1 MVSIAL
7 TTYNGEKYLREQL
20 DSILLQTI
28 QDFEV
33 VVCDDRSCDST
44 WCILEEYAQKDS
56 RFKIHRN
63 EKNLGFLKNF
73 EQAISLCTGD
83 YIALCDQDDI
93 WLNNH
98 VQILLEHI
106 SDYTLCGANAL
117 LVDGDNK
124 DLNITL
130 LDTLGVD
137 YLPQNQE
144 DFEFFL
150 FHSNVFQGAALL
162 FKKELISRALPFPE
176 NVEFHD
182 HWLALVACSMDGVN
196 YVNVPVLRYRQHGS
210 NVTKNKRFSLC
221 NKIFEGVFDSDKRFD
236 IKASRI
242 QKLYVLECYE
252 KFCNTETV
260 EEAKKYY
267 KNLIY
272 GKRIRALSYFIKNRE
287 KLVLSHKKNIFI
299 SRILVHLYS

>member
-7 TTYNGEKYLREQL
+7 TTYNGAKYLREQL

-33 VVCDDRSCDST
+33 VICDDRSCDST
-44 WCILEEYAQKDS
+44 WCILEEYARKDS
-56 RFKIHRN
+56 RFKIYRN
-63 EKNLGFLKNF
+63 EKNLGFLRNF

-196 YVNVPVLRYRQHGS
+196 YVNVPVLRYRQHGM
-210 NVTKNKRFSLC
+210 NVTDNKKFSLFG
-221 NKIFEGVFDSDKRFD
+221 KI
-236 IKASRI
+236 
-242 QKLYVLECYE
+242 
-252 KFCNTETV
+252 TETLTNKQKRTGI
-260 EEAKKYY
+260 KKNRESMKNVLLSY
-267 KNLIY
+267 KDRCGTSVADSAIVYFDNLINH
-272 GKRIRALSYFIKNRE
+272 RIGQACRYFIKNKD
-287 KLVLSHKKNIFI
+287 KLILSKRVNVFFARFI
-299 SRILVHLYS
+299 KLFY

>member
-7 TTYNGEKYLREQL
+7 TTYNGEKYLRGQL

-44 WCILEEYAQKDS
+44 WCILEEYARKDL

-63 EKNLGFLKNF
+63 EKNLGFLRNF
-73 EQAISLCTGD
+73 ERAISLCTGD

-150 FHSNVFQGAALL
+150 FHSNVFQGSALL
-162 FKKELISRALPFPE
+162 FKKDLISRALPFPE

-196 YVNVPVLRYRQHGS
+196 YVNVPVLRYRQHGM
-210 NVTKNKRFSLC
+210 NVTDNKKFSLFGKIAETLT
-221 NKIFEGVFDSDKRFD
+221 NKQKRTRIKKNRENMKNVLLSYRDRCGTSVADSAIAYFD
-236 IKASRI
+236 
-242 QKLYVLECYE
+242 
-252 KFCNTETV
+252 
-260 EEAKKYY
+260 
-267 KNLIY
+267 NLINH
-272 GKRIRALSYFIKNRE
+272 RIGQTCRYFIKNKN
-287 KLVLSHKKNIFI
+287 KLLLSKRINVFFARFI
-299 SRILVHLYS
+299 KLFY

>member
-7 TTYNGEKYLREQL
+7 TTYNGEKYLRGQL

-44 WCILEEYAQKDS
+44 WCILEEYARKDL

-63 EKNLGFLKNF
+63 EKNLGFLRNF
-73 EQAISLCTGD
+73 ERAISLCTGD

-144 DFEFFL
+144 DFDFFL

-196 YVNVPVLRYRQHGS
+196 YVNVPVLRYRQHGM
-210 NVTKNKRFSLC
+210 NITDNKKFSLFG
-221 NKIFEGVFDSDKRFD
+221 KI
-236 IKASRI
+236 
-242 QKLYVLECYE
+242 
-252 KFCNTETV
+252 TETLTNKQKRTGI
-260 EEAKKYY
+260 KKNRESMKNVLLSY
-267 KNLIY
+267 KDRCGTSVADSAIVYFDNLINH
-272 GKRIRALSYFIKNRE
+272 RIGQACRYFIKNKD
-287 KLVLSHKKNIFI
+287 KLILSKRVNVFFARFI
-299 SRILVHLYS
+299 KLFY

>member
-7 TTYNGEKYLREQL
+7 TTYNGEKYLRGQL

-44 WCILEEYAQKDS
+44 WCILEEYARKDL

-63 EKNLGFLKNF
+63 EKNLGFLRNF
-73 EQAISLCTGD
+73 ERAISLCTGD

-196 YVNVPVLRYRQHGS
+196 YVNVPVLRYRQHGM
-210 NVTKNKRFSLC
+210 NVTDNKKFSLFG
-221 NKIFEGVFDSDKRFD
+221 KI
-236 IKASRI
+236 
-242 QKLYVLECYE
+242 
-252 KFCNTETV
+252 TETLTNKQKRTGI
-260 EEAKKYY
+260 KKNRESMKNVLLSY
-267 KNLIY
+267 KDRCGTSVADSAIVYFDNLINH
-272 GKRIRALSYFIKNRE
+272 RIGQACRYFIKNKD
-287 KLVLSHKKNIFI
+287 KLILSKRVNVFFARFI
-299 SRILVHLYS
+299 KLFY

>member
-7 TTYNGEKYLREQL
+7 TTYNGEKYLRGQL

-44 WCILEEYAQKDS
+44 WCILEEYARKDS

-63 EKNLGFLKNF
+63 EKNLGFLRNF
-73 EQAISLCTGD
+73 ERAISLCTGD

-196 YVNVPVLRYRQHGS
+196 YVNVPVLRYRQHGM
-210 NVTKNKRFSLC
+210 NVTDNKKFSLFGKITKTLANKKKRIEIKENRENMRNVLLSYRDRC
-221 NKIFEGVFDSDKRFD
+221 NTSVADCAISYFDSLINYRFGQ
-236 IKASRI
+236 SFR
-242 QKLYVLECYE
+242 
-252 KFCNTETV
+252 
-260 EEAKKYY
+260 
-267 KNLIY
+267 
-272 GKRIRALSYFIKNRE
+272 YFIKNKN
-287 KLVLSHKKNIFI
+287 KLILSK
-299 SRILVHLYS
+299 RINVFFARFLKLFF

>member
-7 TTYNGEKYLREQL
+7 TTYNGEKYLRGQL

-44 WCILEEYAQKDS
+44 WCILEEYARKDL

-63 EKNLGFLKNF
+63 EKNLGFLRNF

-196 YVNVPVLRYRQHGS
+196 YVNVPVLRYRQHGM
-210 NVTKNKRFSLC
+210 NITDNKKFSLFG
-221 NKIFEGVFDSDKRFD
+221 KI
-236 IKASRI
+236 
-242 QKLYVLECYE
+242 
-252 KFCNTETV
+252 TETLTNKQKRTGI
-260 EEAKKYY
+260 KKNRESMKNVLLSY
-267 KNLIY
+267 KDRCGTSVADSAIVYFDNLINH
-272 GKRIRALSYFIKNRE
+272 RIGQACRYFIKNKD
-287 KLVLSHKKNIFI
+287 KLILSKRVNVFFARFI
-299 SRILVHLYS
+299 KLFY

>member
-7 TTYNGEKYLREQL
+7 TTYNGEKYLRGQL

-44 WCILEEYAQKDS
+44 WCILEEYARKDS

-63 EKNLGFLKNF
+63 EKNLGFLRNF
-73 EQAISLCTGD
+73 ERAISLCTGD

-162 FKKELISRALPFPE
+162 FKKELISRSLPLPE

-196 YVNVPVLRYRQHGS
+196 YVNVPVLRYRQHGM
-210 NVTKNKRFSLC
+210 NVTDNKKFSLFSKITGALT
-221 NKIFEGVFDSDKRFD
+221 NKQKRIGIKKNRESMKNILLSYKERCGTSVADSAILYFD
-236 IKASRI
+236 
-242 QKLYVLECYE
+242 
-252 KFCNTETV
+252 
-260 EEAKKYY
+260 
-267 KNLIY
+267 NLINH
-272 GKRIRALSYFIKNRE
+272 RIGQTCIYFIKNKD
-287 KLVLSHKKNIFI
+287 KLILSKRVNVFFARFI
-299 SRILVHLYS
+299 KLFY

>member
-7 TTYNGEKYLREQL
+7 TTYNGEKYLRGQL

-44 WCILEEYAQKDS
+44 WCILEEYARKDL

-63 EKNLGFLKNF
+63 EKNLGFLRNF
-73 EQAISLCTGD
+73 ERAISLCTGD

-196 YVNVPVLRYRQHGS
+196 YVNVPVLRYRQHGM
-210 NVTKNKRFSLC
+210 NITDNKKFSLFG
-221 NKIFEGVFDSDKRFD
+221 KI
-236 IKASRI
+236 
-242 QKLYVLECYE
+242 
-252 KFCNTETV
+252 TETLTNKQKRTGI
-260 EEAKKYY
+260 KKNRESMKNVLLSY
-267 KNLIY
+267 KDRCGTSVADSAIVYFDNLINH
-272 GKRIRALSYFIKNRE
+272 RIGQACRYFIKNKD
-287 KLVLSHKKNIFI
+287 KLILSKRVNVFFARFI
-299 SRILVHLYS
+299 KLFY